1 MFKEVES
8 VIDSKICNEVVIF
21 GLWKE
26 GLPKTQQYLSKCKI
40 NRIPVVCSM
49 LPSNIF
55 FSTLKYFEW
64 VVKVLILVKRNKIQI
79 FHAHGLKALPVC
91 VLAKFLTGSALI
103 YDAHELETEANGL
116 RGKIKD
122 ICKIFEKLLIKFSDE
137 VITVSDSISHHYS
150 TQYANIDPVVV
161 RNIPQI
167 ANQDLAKSNL
177 RKKFSIP
184 SEDILL
190 LYLGGFIKGRG
201 IELILNSFPSE
212 LESYHLAFIGS
223 GVLEEKIQTNTGDQK
238 KIYMNGPVP
247 TDKVISYA
255 KEADIGLCLI
265 EDLCLSYRFSLPNK
279 LFEYLL
285 AGIPVIV
292 NDLPEQRKFIN
303 KYKCGWVLSNPVNDL
318 CDFLKELTLKEI
330 FEKKKGAARVGNEIS
345 WEREVKP
352 YLEIVKRCI

>member
-1 MFKEVES
+1 
-8 VIDSKICNEVVIF
+8 
-21 GLWKE
+21 
-26 GLPKTQQYLSKCKI
+26 
-40 NRIPVVCSM
+40 
-49 LPSNIF
+49 
-55 FSTLKYFEW
+55 
-64 VVKVLILVKRNKIQI
+64 
-79 FHAHGLKALPVC
+79 
-91 VLAKFLTGSALI
+91 
-103 YDAHELETEANGL
+103 
-116 RGKIKD
+116 
-122 ICKIFEKLLIKFSDE
+122 
-137 VITVSDSISHHYS
+137 
-150 TQYANIDPVVV
+150 
-161 RNIPQI
+161 
-167 ANQDLAKSNL
+167 
-177 RKKFSIP
+177 
-184 SEDILL
+184 
-190 LYLGGFIKGRG
+190 
-201 IELILNSFPSE
+201 
-212 LESYHLAFIGS
+212 
-223 GVLEEKIQTNTGDQK
+223 
-238 KIYMNGPVP
+238 MNGPVA